1 MWPAAAPNR
10 QRPDET
16 GGTGCDADA
25 GASTVSQNLALMH
38 RCWVTVAETSP
49 TGLAMS
55 VTVTD
60 IGVAPFTSASTAW
73 RSAQTSAAAM
83 LGPAAAGGLRVRV
96 PVFQMGSG

>member
-1 MWPAAAPNR
+1 M
-10 QRPDET
+10 Q
-16 GGTGCDADA
+16 
-25 GASTVSQNLALMH
+25 

-73 RSAQTSAAAM
+73 RSAQTSAAAI
-83 LGPAAAGGLRVRV
+83 LGPAAAEGLRVRV
-96 PVFQMGSG
+96 PVFQMGRGDLWQTCDVSGLYLEAIHRGTWWPGR